1 MHAVSFMLWLMGNA
15 STKTKMFRYQ
25 YLQYFMLPKR
35 MWFEPKVCSFHSKI
49 FHGFCISQYQ
59 DEVVR
64 VKEDGDGAAEADVV
78 AAAEKVTTMLMMV
91 MPNTLTFI
99 FDL

>member
-1 MHAVSFMLWLMGNA
+1 M
-15 STKTKMFRYQ
+15 
-25 YLQYFMLPKR
+25 
-35 MWFEPKVCSFHSKI
+35 
-49 FHGFCISQYQ
+49 
-59 DEVVR
+59 VR

-91 MPNTLTFI
+91 MPNTFTFI